1 MYLLRDAPATT
12 LTLSLILGKMI
23 GVYFTAPNTNDEIIA
38 EMVDFIVEQYS
49 HLHPLELEHAFKLLA
64 AQKLCEQVGNT
75 EQVLKIETFHGTF
88 NVTQLGKLLEGYT
101 LYRGAIV
108 AKVRKQQKDQFDTEA
123 VVGRLS
129 SFRPQDRIKQLFSI
143 QTPIEWDSTKIS
155 WFDYK
160 ILSDAGFIE
169 MEKGRKLTFFE
180 KATEIRIVRLSDEMY
195 AANTHRR
202 NEIRDE
208 IATLKTPWTE
218 WPEALKHPVIVI
230 AQRLMTVDCLN
241 NANKEN
247 FS

>member
-1 MYLLRDAPATT
+1 MYLLRDAPQTT

-23 GVYFTAPNTNDEIIA
+23 GAYFTAPNTTDDIIS

-49 HLHPLELEHAFKLLA
+49 HLHPLEIEHAFKLLA

-88 NVTQLGKLLEGYT
+88 NVSQLGKLLEGYT

-108 AKVRKQQKDQFDTEA
+108 AKIRKQQKDQFDTEA

-129 SFRPQDRIKQLFSI
+129 SFKPQTRIKQLFEI
-143 QTPIEWDSTKIS
+143 QTPIDWDSTKIS
-155 WFDYK
+155 WHDYT
-160 ILSDAGFIE
+160 LLVNAGFIE
-169 MEKGRKLTFFE
+169 LEKGRKLEFFK
-180 KATEIRIVRLSDEMY
+180 KATDIRISKLTAEMY
-195 AANTHRR
+195 AANTYRITEIR
-202 NEIRDE
+202 NELE
-208 IATLKTPWTE
+208 ILKTPWTD
-218 WPEALKHPVIVI
+218 WTDQVKHPVIVI